1 MERIRKRCKT
11 KSRRRLL
18 SDGAKKLGVNQPAI
32 FYALI
37 KNQFSLR
44 KKSFVIEKE
53 IEKKGENIISFPS
66 EFYQENWK

>member
-44 KKSFVIEKE
+44 KKASL
-53 IEKKGENIISFPS
+53 
-66 EFYQENWK
+66 